1 VTGGGDPVGAVL
13 EEAHRAQWPVL
24 VATSVR
30 LLRDLDAAEE
40 CVQDAF
46 ASALRTWRSDGVPA
60 NPAAWLTTATRN
72 RATDRL
78 RRLASER
85 RALPALVGEAER
97 ITRDG
102 APAPLPGE
110 ATDEG
115 ADLLRLVL
123 LCTHPALS
131 PEARLALTLRAVC
144 GVPTAQ
150 IARVMLTSQPST
162 AARLTRAKKK
172 IATAGIPLRLPAP
185 AERGERVAGALDVV
199 HLVVTCAHEAPGG
212 DDGAADGLAARALL
226 LARALVRL
234 VPKETEARGLL
245 ALALL
250 TGARG
255 AARRSPAGSVVL
267 LADQDRSRWDRAAVD
282 EGLALVRELMPYPA
296 GRFTLQAAIAAEHAR
311 APHAAATDWPQVLR
325 LYDALLA
332 EWPTPVVALNRAVAV
347 AEVDGPLAGLRAIK
361 AIAGDPALARY
372 PWLPAARADLRRRSG
387 DRAGAVADYRHAL
400 FLAAD
405 PADRAFLQRRLGE
418 LAGGTAAPS

>member
-1 VTGGGDPVGAVL
+1 VSGGDAVGAVL
-13 EEAHRAQWPVL
+13 EEAHRFQWPVL
-24 VATSVR
+24 VATTVR
-30 LLRDLDAAEE
+30 TLRDLDAAEE

-46 ASALRTWRSDGVPA
+46 ASALRTWRADGVPA
-60 NPAAWLTTATRN
+60 NPAAWLTTVTRN

-78 RRLASER
+78 RRMATER
-85 RALPALVGEAER
+85 RALPALIGEAER

-102 APAPLPGE
+102 PPRHVPDDVADDGE
-110 ATDEG
+110 
-115 ADLLRLVL
+115 DLLRLVL
-123 LCTHPALS
+123 LCAHPALS

-150 IARVMLTSQPST
+150 IARVMLVSEATT

-185 AERGERVAGALDVV
+185 SERGPRVAGALDVV
-199 HLVVTCAHEAPGG
+199 HLVVTCAHESPGA
-212 DDGAADGLAARALL
+212 DDGLAARALL

-234 VPKETEARGLL
+234 APEETEARGLL

-250 TGARG
+250 TGARD
-255 AARRSPAGSVVL
+255 AARRSPGGAVVL
-267 LADQDRSRWDRAAVD
+267 LADQERSRWDRAAVA
-282 EGLALVRELMPYPA
+282 EGLALLRGLMPYPA

-311 APHAAATDWPQVLR
+311 AADAAATDWPQVLR

-332 EWPTPVVALNRAVAV
+332 EWPTPVVELNRAVAV
-347 AEVDGPLAGLRAIK
+347 AEVDGPLAGLRAIDTV
-361 AIAGDPALARY
+361 AGDPALARY

-400 FLAAD
+400 SLAAD
-405 PADRAFLQRRLGE
+405 PADRAFLQGRLRE
-418 LAGGTAAPS
+418 LAG

>member
-1 VTGGGDPVGAVL
+1 VTPGGDAVGTAL
-13 EEAHRAQWPVL
+13 EQAHRAQWPVL
-24 VATSVR
+24 VATTVR
-30 LLRDLDAAEE
+30 TLRDLDAAEE

-46 ASALRTWRSDGVPA
+46 ASALRTWRTDGVPA

-78 RRLASER
+78 RRLATER
-85 RALPALVGEAER
+85 RALPALVGEVER

-102 APAPLPGE
+102 LPSSPPGE

-115 ADLLRLVL
+115 DDLLRLVL

-150 IARVMLTSQPST
+150 VARVMLTSEPTT

-172 IATAGIPLRLPAP
+172 IATAGIPLRLPGP
-185 AERGERVAGALDVV
+185 ADRHERVAGALDVV
-199 HLVVTCAHEAPGG
+199 HLVVTCAHESPGA
-212 DDGAADGLAARALL
+212 DDGLAARALL

-234 VPKETEARGLL
+234 APEETEARGLL

-250 TGARG
+250 TGARD
-255 AARRSPAGSVVL
+255 AARRSPDGSVVL
-267 LADQDRSRWDRAAVD
+267 LADQDRSRWDRAAIE
-282 EGLALVRELMPYPA
+282 EGLALVRELMPFPA

-311 APHAAATDWPQVLR
+311 APDAAGTDWPQVLR

-347 AEVDGPLAGLRAIK
+347 AEVDGPLAGLRAIE
-361 AIAGDPALARY
+361 AVAADPALARY

-387 DRAGAVADYRHAL
+387 DRSGALADYRHAL

-405 PADRAFLQRRLGE
+405 PADRAFLQGRLRE
-418 LAGGTAAPS
+418 LAG

>member
-1 VTGGGDPVGAVL
+1 VSGGDPVGAVL
-13 EEAHRAQWPVL
+13 EEAHRFQWPVL
-24 VATSVR
+24 VATTVR
-30 LLRDLDAAEE
+30 TLRDLDAAEE

-46 ASALRTWRSDGVPA
+46 ASALRTWRADGVPA
-60 NPAAWLTTATRN
+60 NPAAWLTTVTRN

-78 RRLASER
+78 RRMATER
-85 RALPALVGEAER
+85 RALPALIGEAER

-102 APAPLPGE
+102 PPRHVPDDVADDGE
-110 ATDEG
+110 
-115 ADLLRLVL
+115 DLLRLVL
-123 LCTHPALS
+123 LCAHPALS

-150 IARVMLTSQPST
+150 IARVMLVSEATT

-185 AERGERVAGALDVV
+185 SERGPRVAGALDVV
-199 HLVVTCAHEAPGG
+199 HLVVTCAHESPGA
-212 DDGAADGLAARALL
+212 DDGLAARALL

-234 VPKETEARGLL
+234 APEETEARGLL

-250 TGARG
+250 TGARD
-255 AARRSPAGSVVL
+255 AARRSPGGAVVL
-267 LADQDRSRWDRAAVD
+267 LADQERSRWDRAAVA
-282 EGLALVRELMPYPA
+282 EGLALLRGLMPYPA

-311 APHAAATDWPQVLR
+311 AADAAATDWPQVLR

-347 AEVDGPLAGLRAIK
+347 AEVDGPLAGLRAVD
-361 AIAGDPALARY
+361 AVAADPALARY

-400 FLAAD
+400 SLAAD
-405 PADRAFLQRRLGE
+405 PADRAFLQGRLRD
-418 LAGGTAAPS
+418 LAG

>member
-1 VTGGGDPVGAVL
+1 VTSGGDAVGTAL
-13 EEAHRAQWPVL
+13 EQAHRSQWPVL
-24 VATSVR
+24 LATTVR

-46 ASALRTWRSDGVPA
+46 AAALRTWRTDGVPA

-78 RRLASER
+78 RRLATER
-85 RALPALVGEAER
+85 RALPALVGEVER
-97 ITRDG
+97 LTRDG
-102 APAPLPGE
+102 LPASPPGE
-110 ATDEG
+110 APDEG

-150 IARVMLTSQPST
+150 VARVMLVSEPTT

-172 IATAGIPLRLPAP
+172 IATAGIPLRLPGA
-185 AERGERVAGALDVV
+185 ADRAERVAGALDVV
-199 HLVVTCAHEAPGG
+199 HLVLTCAHESPGA
-212 DDGAADGLAARALL
+212 DDALAARALL
-226 LARALVRL
+226 LARALVEL
-234 VPKETEARGLL
+234 VPEETEARGLL

-250 TGARG
+250 TGARSR
-255 AARRSPAGSVVL
+255 ARRAGDGSVVL
-267 LADQDRSRWDRAAVD
+267 LADQDRSRWDRAAVE

-296 GRFTLQAAIAAEHAR
+296 GRFILQAAIAAEHAR
-311 APHAAATDWPQVLR
+311 AADAVVTDWPQVLR

-347 AEVDGPLAGLRAIK
+347 AEVDGPLAGLRAVE
-361 AIAGDPALARY
+361 AVAGDPALARY
-372 PWLPAARADLRRRSG
+372 PWLPAARADLRRRTG
-387 DRAGAVADYRHAL
+387 DTAGAVADYRHAL

-405 PADRAFLQRRLGE
+405 PADRAFLRGRLRE
-418 LAGGTAAPS
+418 LAG

>member
-1 VTGGGDPVGAVL
+1 M
-13 EEAHRAQWPVL
+13 EQAHRAQWPVL
-24 VATSVR
+24 VATTVR
-30 LLRDLDAAEE
+30 VLRDLDAAEE

-46 ASALRTWRSDGVPA
+46 ASALRTWRTDGVPA

-78 RRLASER
+78 RRLATER
-85 RALPALVGEAER
+85 RALPALVGEVER
-97 ITRDG
+97 LTRDG
-102 APAPLPGE
+102 APSSPPGE

-115 ADLLRLVL
+115 EDLLRLVL

-150 IARVMLTSQPST
+150 VARVMLTSEPTT

-172 IATAGIPLRLPAP
+172 IATAGIPLRLPGP
-185 AERGERVAGALDVV
+185 ADRHERVAGALDVV
-199 HLVVTCAHEAPGG
+199 HLVLTCAHESPGA
-212 DDGAADGLAARALL
+212 DDGLAARALL

-234 VPKETEARGLL
+234 APEETEARGLL

-250 TGARG
+250 TGARD
-255 AARRSPAGSVVL
+255 AARRSPDGSVVL
-267 LADQDRSRWDRAAVD
+267 LADQDRARWDRAAVA
-282 EGLALVRELMPYPA
+282 EGLALVRELMPHPA
-296 GRFTLQAAIAAEHAR
+296 GRFTLQAAIAAEHTR
-311 APHAAATDWPQVLR
+311 APDAAATDWPQVLR

-347 AEVDGPLAGLRAIK
+347 AEVDGPLAGLRAIEEV
-361 AIAGDPALARY
+361 AADPALARY

-387 DRAGAVADYRHAL
+387 DRSGAVADYRHAL

-405 PADRAFLQRRLGE
+405 PADRAFLQGRLHE
-418 LAGGTAAPS
+418 LADGA

>member
-1 VTGGGDPVGAVL
+1 MTAGGDAVGPAL

-24 VATSVR
+24 VATTVR

-46 ASALRTWRSDGVPA
+46 ASALRTWRADGVPA

-78 RRLASER
+78 RRLATER

-97 ITRDG
+97 LTRDG
-102 APAPLPGE
+102 LPATP
-110 ATDEG
+110 ADDAADEG

-123 LCTHPALS
+123 LCAHPALS

-150 IARVMLTSQPST
+150 IARVMLTSEPTT

-172 IATAGIPLRLPAP
+172 IAAAGIPLRLPAT
-185 AERGERVAGALDVV
+185 AERHGRVAGALDVA
-199 HLVVTCAHEAPGG
+199 HLVLTCAHESPGA
-212 DDGAADGLAARALL
+212 DDGLTARALL
-226 LARALVRL
+226 LARALVDL
-234 VPKETEARGLL
+234 APEETEARGLL

-250 TGARG
+250 TGARS
-255 AARRSPAGSVVL
+255 AARRGPDGSVVL
-267 LADQDRSRWDRAAVD
+267 LADQDRSRWDGAAIA
-282 EGLALVRELMPYPA
+282 EGLALVRSLMPHPA

-311 APHAAATDWPQVLR
+311 AADAATTDWPQVLR

-347 AEVDGPLAGLRAIK
+347 AEVDGPAAGLRAV
-361 AIAGDPALARY
+361 AAVADDPALARY
-372 PWLPAARADLRRRSG
+372 PWLPAARADLRRRAG
-387 DRAGAVADYRHAL
+387 DEAGAVADYRHAL

-405 PADRAFLQRRLGE
+405 PADRAFLHGRLLE
-418 LAGGTAAPS
+418 LAGRAGGHAGA